1 MVTAVPSRFAVLSID
16 DDDYKPIKVQKTLNT
31 KTNSK
36 NKEDKVKQL
45 KKDDKKKQNKG
56 KKKKTIIDGQQ
67 WEQWKQKDAMAVEET
82 YEQQLHE
89 AILQSKLSFQ
99 EEQMEVH
106 SKPEHIQDNL
116 KKATSKKSKKSTMSL
131 DEFNKLNNATAPNIE
146 PTIEK
151 KISTPIDTRFFETI
165 EKETSQELIKEKE
178 KAALKER
185 LNRLDDNITSAQLRA
200 EIEKRDD
207 IINELKSEV
216 EILKQELNNV
226 KHRNKK
232 LYQILHQGEMKD
244 KATVLAEV
252 TKLQEIRDE
261 LTSEVTL
268 LHAQLEQERSKPRAS
283 SIDVKT
289 SKQIELFVHYL
300 SQEAHQKSNKANNLE
315 YKHLADKNYKGSHGQ
330 SPLHLAA
337 AYGHHDVVKLLLN
350 YGADPNASEDE
361 RNTPLIYGAQGDH
374 PDVCYELLTRGADI
388 TMTNANGLN
397 AYKAAILKN
406 ASTAKSVIK
415 NCLVH
420 KIVNLSPDIF

>member
-289 SKQIELFVHYL
+289 SKQIIKKRL
-300 SQEAHQKSNKANNLE
+300 
-315 YKHLADKNYKGSHGQ
+315 
-330 SPLHLAA
+330 
-337 AYGHHDVVKLLLN
+337 
-350 YGADPNASEDE
+350 ASE
-361 RNTPLIYGAQGDH
+361 NI
-374 PDVCYELLTRGADI
+374 
-388 TMTNANGLN
+388 
-397 AYKAAILKN
+397 
-406 ASTAKSVIK
+406 
-415 NCLVH
+415 
-420 KIVNLSPDIF
+420 